1 MINFIISSKKKAY
14 KRVKFKRNT
23 ILETLSELTGHIGR
37 KDVRTDNVILK
48 GPFAL

>member
-23 ILETLSELTGHIGR
+23 ILETLSELTEGR